1 MDESVLSTYSE
12 AVLMR
17 LEDEFKQ
24 SERGYRVTP
33 LGGDRYKVSYTG
45 DGKEHMPHSVCHG
58 ALRRT
63 ALEHPFQHALA
74 LFMQVVAILADT
86 SSLLLLQEERR

>member
-1 MDESVLSTYSE
+1 MDESVLSTYGE

-33 LGGDRYKVSYTG
+33 LGGDRYKVSYTVM
-45 DGKEHMPHSVCHG
+45 ERNTCLTVCHG

-63 ALEHPFQHALA
+63 ALELLFQHALA
-74 LFMQVVAILADT
+74 LFMQVEATLADT
-86 SSLLLLQEERR
+86 SFLLLLQEERG